1 MSDPPRL
8 RWTRLRWKGSALILT
23 VASVILLTTAMAVPR
38 YAQASAQIFVIVLG
52 ALVIRLLV
60 QAVRVATSAP
70 GPFPFDEA
78 LLQPPEREI
87 PRAREP
93 HRIAFEVG
101 ASTHRALELHRQFR
115 RRLRRLAADR
125 LASEHGVDLDAD
137 HDAAR
142 SLLGAEAWD
151 LLRPDHETPEDR
163 FGPGMPIEDVTKI
176 VTAVEDL
183 SR

>member
-8 RWTRLRWKGSALILT
+8 RWKGSALVLT

-60 QAVRVATSAP
+60 RAVRVATSAP
-70 GPFPFDEA
+70 GPFPFDQA
-78 LLQPPEREI
+78 LHEPPEQEI
-87 PRAREP
+87 PRATEP
-93 HRIAFEVG
+93 DRIAFEVG
-101 ASTHRALELHRQFR
+101 ASTYRALELHHRFR

-125 LASEHGVDLDAD
+125 LTVEHGVDLDAD
-137 HDAAR
+137 RDAAR
-142 SLLGAEAWD
+142 SLLGEEAWD
-151 LLRPDHETPEDR
+151 LLRPDHEPPEDR
-163 FGPGMPIEDVTKI
+163 FGPGMPIEDIRKI

>member
-8 RWTRLRWKGSALILT
+8 RWKGSALALT
-23 VASVILLTTAMAVPR
+23 LASVVLLIAAVSMPR
-38 YAQASAQIFVIVLG
+38 YARASAQIFVIVVG

-60 QAVRVATSAP
+60 QVVRVATSAP

-78 LLQPPEREI
+78 LQQPPEEEI

-93 HRIAFEVG
+93 DRIAFEVG
-101 ASTHRALELHRQFR
+101 AATHRALELHHAFR

-125 LASEHGVDLDAD
+125 LAAEHGVDLDAD
-137 HDAAR
+137 RDAAR
-142 SLLGAEAWD
+142 SLLGAQAWD
-151 LLRPDHETPEDR
+151 LLRPDHVAPEDR
-163 FGPGMPIEDVTKI
+163 FGPGMPVEDVTTI

>member
-8 RWTRLRWKGSALILT
+8 RWKGSALVLT
-23 VASVILLTTAMAVPR
+23 LASVVLLTAALAIPR
-38 YAQASAQIFVIVLG
+38 FAGASAQIFVIVVG

-60 QAVRVATSAP
+60 QAVRVATFAP

-93 HRIAFEVG
+93 DRIAFEVG
-101 ASTHRALELHRQFR
+101 AATHRALELHHSFR

-125 LASEHGVDLDAD
+125 LAAEHGVDLDAD
-137 HDAAR
+137 RDAAR

-151 LLRPDHETPEDR
+151 LLRPDHEPPEDR
-163 FGPGMPIEDVTKI
+163 FGPGMPVEDITKI

>member
-1 MSDPPRL
+1 MTDPPH
-8 RWTRLRWKGSALILT
+8 LRWKGSALVLT
-23 VASVILLTTAMAVPR
+23 LASVVLLTAALAVPR
-38 YAQASAQIFVIVLG
+38 YAGASAQIFVIVVG

-70 GPFPFDEA
+70 GPFPFDQA
-78 LLQPPEREI
+78 LYQPPEREI

-93 HRIAFEVG
+93 DRIAFEVG
-101 ASTHRALELHRQFR
+101 AATHRALELHYSFR

-125 LASEHGVDLDAD
+125 LAAEHGVDLDAD
-137 HDAAR
+137 RDAAR
-142 SLLGAEAWD
+142 SLLGAQAWD
-151 LLRPDHETPEDR
+151 LLRPDHEPPEDR
-163 FGPGMPIEDVTKI
+163 FGPGMPVEDITKI

>member
-8 RWTRLRWKGSALILT
+8 RWKGSALVLT

-87 PRAREP
+87 LGPGSPTGSRSRSAPRPIVRWSSTTSSAGDSAGSPRIGSPPNTASIWMPTVTARARSSARKRGTCSGP
-93 HRIAFEVG
+93 I
-101 ASTHRALELHRQFR
+101 TR
-115 RRLRRLAADR
+115 RRRIGSDQ
-125 LASEHGVDLDAD
+125 
-137 HDAAR
+137 
-142 SLLGAEAWD
+142 
-151 LLRPDHETPEDR
+151 
-163 FGPGMPIEDVTKI
+163 GMPIEDVTKI

>member
-8 RWTRLRWKGSALILT
+8 RWKGSAVVLT
-23 VASVILLTTAMAVPR
+23 LASVVLLTAALSVPR
-38 YAQASAQIFVIVLG
+38 YASASAQIFVIIVG

-60 QAVRVATSAP
+60 QAVQVATSAP
-70 GPFPFDEA
+70 GPFPFDQA
-78 LLQPPEREI
+78 LHQPPEPEI

-93 HRIAFEVG
+93 DRIAFEVG
-101 ASTHRALELHRQFR
+101 AATHRALELHHSFHRW
-115 RRLRRLAADR
+115 LRRLAADPR
-125 LASEHGVDLDAD
+125 RRTRRNRMPRDATRSPRRGSLICP
-137 HDAAR
+137 AR
-142 SLLGAEAWD
+142 HEA
-151 LLRPDHETPEDR
+151 PEDR

>member
-8 RWTRLRWKGSALILT
+8 RWKGSALVLT
-23 VASVILLTTAMAVPR
+23 VASVILLATAMAVPR
-38 YAQASAQIFVIVLG
+38 YAQASAQIFVIIVG

-60 QAVRVATSAP
+60 QSVRVATSTP
-70 GPFPFDEA
+70 GPFPFDQA
-78 LLQPPEREI
+78 LHQPPEVEI
-87 PRAREP
+87 PPARGP
-93 HRIAFEVG
+93 DRIAFEVG
-101 ASTHRALELHRQFR
+101 AATHRALELHHSFR

-125 LASEHGVDLDAD
+125 LAVEHGVELDAD
-137 HDAAR
+137 PEAAR

-151 LLRPDHETPEDR
+151 LLRPDHEPPEDR
-163 FGPGMPIEDVTKI
+163 FGPGMPIEDIRRI

>member
-1 MSDPPRL
+1 M
-8 RWTRLRWKGSALILT
+8 
-23 VASVILLTTAMAVPR
+23 
-38 YAQASAQIFVIVLG
+38 IVLG

-60 QAVRVATSAP
+60 QAVRVATSTP

-78 LLQPPEREI
+78 LLQPPAPEI

-93 HRIAFEVG
+93 VRIAFEVG
-101 ASTHRALELHRQFR
+101 AATYRALELHHSFR

-137 HDAAR
+137 QDAAR

-151 LLRPDHETPEDR
+151 LLRPDHEAPEDR
-163 FGPGMPIEDVTKI
+163 FGPGMPIEDVTTI

>member
-8 RWTRLRWKGSALILT
+8 RWTRLRWKGSALVLT
-23 VASVILLTTAMAVPR
+23 VGSVILLTAAIAVPR
-38 YAQASAQIFVIVLG
+38 YAHASAQIFVIVLG

-60 QAVRVATSAP
+60 QAVRVATSTP
-70 GPFPFDEA
+70 GPIPFDEA

-87 PRAREP
+87 RRAREP
-93 HRIAFEVG
+93 DRIAFEVG
-101 ASTHRALELHRQFR
+101 ASTHRALELHHQFR

-125 LASEHGVDLDAD
+125 LTSEHGVDLDTD
-137 HDAAR
+137 QDAAR
-142 SLLGAEAWD
+142 ALLGAEAWD
-151 LLRPDHETPEDR
+151 LLRPDHEAPEDR

>member
-1 MSDPPRL
+1 MIGPS
-8 RWTRLRWKGSALILT
+8 RLRWKGSALVLT
-23 VASVILLTTAMAVPR
+23 LAGVVLLIAAMAVPR
-38 YAQASAQIFVIVLG
+38 YAGASAQIFVIVVG

-70 GPFPFDEA
+70 GPFPFDRA
-78 LLQPPEREI
+78 LRQPDEEGI
-87 PRAREP
+87 PRATEP
-93 HRIAFEVG
+93 DRIAFEVG
-101 ASTHRALELHRQFR
+101 ASTYRALELHHRFR

-125 LASEHGVDLDAD
+125 LAVEHGVELDTD
-137 HDAAR
+137 PEAAR

-151 LLRPDHETPEDR
+151 LLRPDHEPPEDR
-163 FGPGMPIEDVTKI
+163 FGPGMPIENIRTI

>member
-8 RWTRLRWKGSALILT
+8 RWKGSALVLT
-23 VASVILLTTAMAVPR
+23 VASVVLLTAALSVPR
-38 YAQASAQIFVIVLG
+38 YAGASAQIFVIVLG

-60 QAVRVATSAP
+60 EAVRVATWAP

-78 LLQPPEREI
+78 LLEPPEREI
-87 PRAREP
+87 PRSREP
-93 HRIAFEVG
+93 DRIAFEVG
-101 ASTHRALELHRQFR
+101 AATYRALELHHRLR

-125 LASEHGVDLDAD
+125 LAAEHGVDLDTD
-137 HDAAR
+137 QDASR
-142 SLLGAEAWD
+142 LLLGADAWD
-151 LLRPDHETPEDR
+151 LLRPDHEPPEDR
-163 FGPGMPIEDVTKI
+163 FGPGMPIEDVTRI

>member
-8 RWTRLRWKGSALILT
+8 RWKGSAVALT
-23 VASVILLTTAMAVPR
+23 VAAVVLLTCALSVPR
-38 YAQASAQIFVIVLG
+38 YAGACAQVFVIIAG

-60 QAVRVATSAP
+60 HTVRLATSAP
-70 GPFPFDEA
+70 GPFPFDQA
-78 LLQPPEREI
+78 LRLPPVQEI

-93 HRIAFEVG
+93 DRIAFEVG
-101 ASTHRALELHRQFR
+101 AATHRALELHHRFR

-125 LASEHGVDLDAD
+125 LAAEHGVEMDVDR
-137 HDAAR
+137 DAAR
-142 SLLGAEAWD
+142 ALLGGEAWD
-151 LLRPDHETPEDR
+151 LLRPDHVPPEDR
-163 FGPGMPIEDVTKI
+163 FGPGMPIEGVTKI

>member
-8 RWTRLRWKGSALILT
+8 RWKGSALVLT
-23 VASVILLTTAMAVPR
+23 LASVVLLTAALAVPR
-38 YAQASAQIFVIVLG
+38 YAGASAQIFVIVVG

-78 LLQPPEREI
+78 LHQARGQEI
-87 PRAREP
+87 LPAREP
-93 HRIAFEVG
+93 DRIAFEVRS
-101 ASTHRALELHRQFR
+101 ATHRALELHHRFR

-125 LASEHGVDLDAD
+125 LAAEHGVDLDAD
-137 HDAAR
+137 RDAAR

-151 LLRPDHETPEDR
+151 LLRPDHVPPEDR
-163 FGPGMPIEDVTKI
+163 FGPGMPVEDVTKI

>member
-1 MSDPPRL
+1 MSAQP
-8 RWTRLRWKGSALILT
+8 RLRWKGSALVLAL
-23 VASVILLTTAMAVPR
+23 ASVVLLTAALAVPR
-38 YAQASAQIFVIVLG
+38 YAGASAQIFVIVVG

-70 GPFPFDEA
+70 GPFPFDQA
-78 LLQPPEREI
+78 LHQPPEREI

-93 HRIAFEVG
+93 DRIAFEVG
-101 ASTHRALELHRQFR
+101 ASTHRALELHNQFR

-125 LASEHGVDLDAD
+125 LAAEHGVDLDAGR
-137 HDAAR
+137 DAAR

-151 LLRPDHETPEDR
+151 LLRPDHEPPEDR
-163 FGPGMPIEDVTKI
+163 FGPGMPVEDVTKI

>member
-1 MSDPPRL
+1 MIGPS
-8 RWTRLRWKGSALILT
+8 RLRWKGSALVLT
-23 VASVILLTTAMAVPR
+23 LAGVVLLIAAMAVPR
-38 YAQASAQIFVIVLG
+38 YAGASAQIFVIVVG

-70 GPFPFDEA
+70 GPFPFDRA
-78 LLQPPEREI
+78 LRQPDEEGI
-87 PRAREP
+87 PRATEP
-93 HRIAFEVG
+93 DRIAFEVG
-101 ASTHRALELHRQFR
+101 ASTYRALELHHRFR

-125 LASEHGVDLDAD
+125 LAAEHGVDLDTD
-137 HDAAR
+137 RDAAR
-142 SLLGAEAWD
+142 SLLGADAWD
-151 LLRPDHETPEDR
+151 LLRPDHVSPEDR

>member
-8 RWTRLRWKGSALILT
+8 RWKGSALVLT

-70 GPFPFDEA
+70 GPFPFDQA
-78 LLQPPEREI
+78 LHEPPEQEI
-87 PRAREP
+87 PRATEP
-93 HRIAFEVG
+93 DRIAFEVG
-101 ASTHRALELHRQFR
+101 ASTYRALELHHRFR

-125 LASEHGVDLDAD
+125 LTVEHGVDLDAD
-137 HDAAR
+137 RDAAR
-142 SLLGAEAWD
+142 SLLGEEAWD
-151 LLRPDHETPEDR
+151 LLRPDHEPPEDR
-163 FGPGMPIEDVTKI
+163 FGPGMPIEDIRKI

>member
-8 RWTRLRWKGSALILT
+8 RWKGSALVLT
-23 VASVILLTTAMAVPR
+23 VTSVILLTTAMAVPR

-60 QAVRVATSAP
+60 RAVRVATSAP
-70 GPFPFDEA
+70 GPFPFDQA
-78 LLQPPEREI
+78 LHEPPEQEI
-87 PRAREP
+87 PRATEP
-93 HRIAFEVG
+93 DRIAFEVG
-101 ASTHRALELHRQFR
+101 ASTYRALELHHRFR

-125 LASEHGVDLDAD
+125 LAVEHGVELDTD
-137 HDAAR
+137 RDAAR
-142 SLLGAEAWD
+142 SLLGEEAWD
-151 LLRPDHETPEDR
+151 LLRPDHEPPEDR
-163 FGPGMPIEDVTKI
+163 FGPGMPIEDIRKI

>member
-8 RWTRLRWKGSALILT
+8 RWKGSVVALTL
-23 VASVILLTTAMAVPR
+23 ASVVLLTFALAVPR
-38 YAQASAQIFVIVLG
+38 YAGACAQIFVIVAG

-60 QAVRVATSAP
+60 RAVRDATSVP
-70 GPFPFDEA
+70 GPFPFDQA
-78 LLQPPEREI
+78 LLPPPAQEI

-93 HRIAFEVG
+93 DRIAFEVG
-101 ASTHRALELHRQFR
+101 AATHRALELHHRFR

-125 LASEHGVDLDAD
+125 LAAEHGVDLDAD
-137 HDAAR
+137 REAAR
-142 SLLGAEAWD
+142 SLLGPEAWD
-151 LLRPDHETPEDR
+151 LLRPDHVPPEDR

>member
-8 RWTRLRWKGSALILT
+8 RWKGSALVLT

-60 QAVRVATSAP
+60 RAVRVATSAP
-70 GPFPFDEA
+70 GPFPFDQA
-78 LLQPPEREI
+78 LHEPPEQEI
-87 PRAREP
+87 PRATEP
-93 HRIAFEVG
+93 DRIAFEVG
-101 ASTHRALELHRQFR
+101 ASTYRALELHHRFR

-125 LASEHGVDLDAD
+125 LTVEHGVDLDAD
-137 HDAAR
+137 RDAAR
-142 SLLGAEAWD
+142 SLLGEEAWD
-151 LLRPDHETPEDR
+151 LLRPDHEPPEDR
-163 FGPGMPIEDVTKI
+163 FGPGMPIEDSRKI

>member
-8 RWTRLRWKGSALILT
+8 RWKGSALVLT

-60 QAVRVATSAP
+60 RAVRVATSAP
-70 GPFPFDEA
+70 GPFPFDQA
-78 LLQPPEREI
+78 LHEPPEQEI
-87 PRAREP
+87 PRATEP
-93 HRIAFEVG
+93 DRIAFEVG
-101 ASTHRALELHRQFR
+101 ASTYRALELHHRFR

-125 LASEHGVDLDAD
+125 LTVEHGVDLDAD
-137 HDAAR
+137 RDAAR
-142 SLLGAEAWD
+142 SLLGEEAWD
-151 LLRPDHETPEDR
+151 LLRPDHEPPEDR
-163 FGPGMPIEDVTKI
+163 FGPGMPIEDIKRI

>member
-1 MSDPPRL
+1 MIDPP
-8 RWTRLRWKGSALILT
+8 RLRWKGSALVLT
-23 VASVILLTTAMAVPR
+23 LASVVLLTAALAIPR
-38 YAQASAQIFVIVLG
+38 YAGASAQIFVIVVG
-52 ALVIRLLV
+52 GLVIRLLV

-70 GPFPFDEA
+70 GPFPFDQA
-78 LLQPPEREI
+78 LHQPPEREI

-93 HRIAFEVG
+93 DRIAFEVG
-101 ASTHRALELHRQFR
+101 AATQRALELHHSFR

-125 LASEHGVDLDAD
+125 LAAEHGVDLDAD
-137 HDAAR
+137 GDAAR

-151 LLRPDHETPEDR
+151 LLRPDHEPPEDR
-163 FGPGMPIEDVTKI
+163 FGPGMPVEDVTKI

>member
-8 RWTRLRWKGSALILT
+8 RWKGSALVLT
-23 VASVILLTTAMAVPR
+23 LASVVLLTAALSVPR
-38 YAQASAQIFVIVLG
+38 YASASAQIFVIIVG

-60 QAVRVATSAP
+60 QAVQVATSAP
-70 GPFPFDEA
+70 GPFPFDQA
-78 LLQPPEREI
+78 LHQPPEREI
-87 PRAREP
+87 PPAREP
-93 HRIAFEVG
+93 DRIAFEVG
-101 ASTHRALELHRQFR
+101 AATHRALELHHAFR

-125 LASEHGVDLDAD
+125 LAAEHGVDLDAD
-137 HDAAR
+137 RDAAR

-151 LLRPDHETPEDR
+151 LLRPDHESPEDR

-176 VTAVEDL
+176 VSAVEDL